1 MQAGPKGVSAS
12 AGHSWEL
19 HVIAAVQ
26 MRTTLVTV
34 VRKLYGG
41 QLYTGIL
48 MRNPRGEGQVSGELK
63 VSSEWAVN

>member
-1 MQAGPKGVSAS
+1 VSAS

-48 MRNPRGEGQVSGELK
+48 MRNPRGRGKSVAS
-63 VSSEWAVN
+63 